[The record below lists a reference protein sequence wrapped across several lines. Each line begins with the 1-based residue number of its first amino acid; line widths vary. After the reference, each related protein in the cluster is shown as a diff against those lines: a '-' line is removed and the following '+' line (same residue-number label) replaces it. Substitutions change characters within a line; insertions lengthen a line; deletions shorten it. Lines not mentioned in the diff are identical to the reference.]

1 MRRRSCYGQFM
12 HRLAIAIPGLLLLGA
27 CTANTSTYPSL
38 ARRPAERIT
47 GTAEPATA
55 VTEPNPELPS
65 AETTDRI
72 AALVAQ
78 AQAADAKFVTGQA
91 EARRLVEA
99 ASDAEVDSTAWSNAT
114 VALASLASARSDA
127 EVALADLDRLYAEAR
142 LAGKPGEA
150 IAQAQAS
157 VQQLVTRQNTVIG
170 ELEDRMPMPA
180 STSETAQTRPPA
192 ESAPAP

>member
-1 MRRRSCYGQFM
+1 MSRRSCYGQFM

-55 VTEPNPELPS
+55 VTEPNPEPPG

-78 AQAADAKFVTGQA
+78 AQTADAKFVTGQA
-91 EARRLVEA
+91 EARRLVES

-127 EVALADLDRLYAEAR
+127 EVALAAWTGSMLRRAWPANRAR
-142 LAGKPGEA
+142 
-150 IAQAQAS
+150 
-157 VQQLVTRQNTVIG
+157 QLPRRKHRSSNWSLVRI
-170 ELEDRMPMPA
+170 R
-180 STSETAQTRPPA
+180 
-192 ESAPAP
+192 